1 MVNPI
6 DLIIVKRRH
15 IIVNEI
21 DIVKVIKALDTK
33 RIHNIEIGNCGWDDA
48 HKWFIYFKVNNNKWH
63 KLVQELG
70 ITRVWK
76 FSVFPFYGVC
86 IFSKN

>member
-15 IIVNEI
+15 VIVNEI

-33 RIHNIEIGNCGWDDA
+33 RINNIEIGNCGWDDA
-48 HKWFIYFKVNNNKWH
+48 HK
-63 KLVQELG
+63 
-70 ITRVWK
+70 
-76 FSVFPFYGVC
+76 
-86 IFSKN
+86 